1 MPIFLLIML
10 VFISYDF
17 HKNESVGKVGF
28 GFFQSENIPSLKYEY
43 SSIIYIITY
52 YTIRGKP
59 PDKNIIIF
67 IIKT

>member
-10 VFISYDF
+10 VYISYSF

-28 GFFQSENIPSLKYEY
+28 VFLSENTPILKYEY
-43 SSIIYIITY
+43 SSIIYSITY
-52 YTIRGKP
+52 YSIRCKP
-59 PDKNIIIF
+59 PDKIIIIF